1 MIQGR
6 ISESYQCRRDW
17 RAIESY
23 RELSRAIKAE
33 GEEVEGEEVE
43 GEEVEGEEV
52 EGKEVEGEEVEG
64 EEVEGEE
71 NLPRRRFEPGLPG
84 GWAVGFTVRLPK
96 MLFQNVAKK

>member
-52 EGKEVEGEEVEG
+52 EGD
-64 EEVEGEE
+64 EVEGEE
-71 NLPRRRFEPGLPG
+71 NLPRRRFELALPG

>member
-1 MIQGR
+1 LIQGR

-43 GEEVEGEEV
+43 GEEVEGEE
-52 EGKEVEGEEVEG
+52 
-64 EEVEGEE
+64 
-71 NLPRRRFEPGLPG
+71 NLPRRRFEPALPG
-84 GWAVGFTVRLPK
+84 G
-96 MLFQNVAKK
+96 